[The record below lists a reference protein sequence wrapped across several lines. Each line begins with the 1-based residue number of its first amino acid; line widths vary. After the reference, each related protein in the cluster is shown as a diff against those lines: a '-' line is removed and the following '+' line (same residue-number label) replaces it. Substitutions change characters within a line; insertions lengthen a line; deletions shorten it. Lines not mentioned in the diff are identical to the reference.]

1 MSGFHVGEEGQC
13 WIHILSW
20 RLTRLIEIFMVC
32 VAYDFKE
39 IWITAVMRIIHIGL
53 EWKVVL
59 SVETLCKTNDC
70 YYKYF
75 MIS

>member
-13 WIHILSW
+13 WIHIFVW
-20 RLTRLIEIFMVC
+20 RLTRVDEIVMVC
-32 VAYDFKE
+32 VAYDFDE
-39 IWITAVMRIIHIGL
+39 IQIAAVMHLIRIGV

-70 YYKYF
+70 PE
-75 MIS
+75 

>member
-13 WIHILSW
+13 WIHILAW